1 MAAISCTLL
10 VDDDD
15 TTNFLNQTL
24 LRRMAISDAVLVAQN
39 GQEALDLLH
48 QHCELPASPTCPA
61 LILLDMKM
69 PLMNGF
75 EFLQA
80 YAQRPE
86 RENPTVVIMLTTS
99 LNPKDVE
106 QMQGLPIAGYL
117 TKPLT
122 RDKVNQVLY
131 DHFGHAAPSTKSPS
145 QAAGQL
151 SLAPGEAAIPVSC
164 SGGENY

>member
-15 TTNFLNQTL
+15 TTNFLNQKL
-24 LRRMAISDAVLVAQN
+24 LRRMGISDQVLVAVN
-39 GQEALDLLH
+39 GQQALDLLH
-48 QHCELPASPTCPA
+48 QHCEQPASPTCPA

-86 RENPTVVIMLTTS
+86 RENPTVVIIMLTTS
-99 LNPKDVE
+99 LNPNDIT

-122 RDKVNQVLY
+122 RDKVTQVLQ
-131 DHFGHAAPSTKSPS
+131 DHFG
-145 QAAGQL
+145 Q
-151 SLAPGEAAIPVSC
+151 PVPAR
-164 SGGENY
+164 

>member
-15 TTNFLNQTL
+15 TTNYLNQTL
-24 LRRMAISDAVLVAQN
+24 LRRMAISDQVLVAGN
-39 GQEALDLLH
+39 GQEALALL
-48 QHCELPASPTCPA
+48 QAHCELPTSPTCPA

-86 RENPTVVIMLTTS
+86 RENPTVVIIMLTTS
-99 LNPKDVE
+99 LNPLDVA

-117 TKPLT
+117 NKPLT
-122 RDKVNQVLY
+122 RDKVNQLLQE
-131 DHFGHAAPSTKSPS
+131 HFGHAAAS
-145 QAAGQL
+145 
-151 SLAPGEAAIPVSC
+151 
-164 SGGENY
+164 

>member
-15 TTNFLNQTL
+15 TTNFLNQAL
-24 LRRMAISDAVLVAQN
+24 LRRMAISDAVLVAGN

-48 QHCELPASPTCPA
+48 THCELPTSPTCPA

-86 RENPTVVIMLTTS
+86 RQNPTVVIIMLTTS

-106 QMQGLPIAGYL
+106 QMQGLPIDGYL

-122 RDKVNQVLY
+122 RDKITQVLQQ
-131 DHFGHAAPSTKSPS
+131 HFGQVAPAS
-145 QAAGQL
+145 
-151 SLAPGEAAIPVSC
+151 
-164 SGGENY
+164 

>member
-15 TTNFLNQTL
+15 TTNFLNQAL
-24 LRRMAISDAVLVAQN
+24 LRRMAVTDTVLVAVN
-39 GQEALDLLH
+39 GQEALELLH
-48 QHCELPASPTCPA
+48 THCAAPPSPTCPA

-69 PLMNGF
+69 PRMNGF

-80 YAQRPE
+80 YTQRPATD
-86 RENPTVVIMLTTS
+86 NPAVIIIMLTTS
-99 LNPKDVE
+99 LNPQDVE

-122 RDKVNQVLY
+122 RDKITQVLQ
-131 DHFGHAAPSTKSPS
+131 DHFGQPASVD
-145 QAAGQL
+145 L
-151 SLAPGEAAIPVSC
+151 
-164 SGGENY
+164 

>member
-1 MAAISCTLL
+1 
-10 VDDDD
+10 
-15 TTNFLNQTL
+15 
-24 LRRMAISDAVLVAQN
+24 MAISDTVLVAGN
-39 GQEALDLLH
+39 GREALDLLH
-48 QHCELPASPTCPA
+48 AHCELATSATCPA

-69 PLMNGF
+69 PRMNGF

-86 RENPTVVIMLTTS
+86 RHNPAVVIIMLTTS

-122 RDKVNQVLY
+122 REKIDQVLLE
-131 DHFGHAAPSTKSPS
+131 HFGHMTAA
-145 QAAGQL
+145 
-151 SLAPGEAAIPVSC
+151 
-164 SGGENY
+164 N

>member
-15 TTNFLNQTL
+15 TTNFLNQAL
-24 LRRMAISDAVLVAQN
+24 LKRMGITDTVLVAGN
-39 GQEALDLLH
+39 GQVALDLL
-48 QHCELPASPTCPA
+48 QAHCVPAASPTCPA

-80 YAQRPE
+80 YTQRPST
-86 RENPTVVIMLTTS
+86 ENPAVVIIMLTTS

-106 QMQGLPIAGYL
+106 QMQGLPISGYL

-122 RDKVNQVLY
+122 RDKISQLLLE
-131 DHFGHAAPSTKSPS
+131 HFPAT
-145 QAAGQL
+145 QAR
-151 SLAPGEAAIPVSC
+151 P
-164 SGGENY
+164 

>member
-1 MAAISCTLL
+1 MAAICCTLL
-10 VDDDD
+10 VDDDE
-15 TTNFLNQTL
+15 TTNFLNQAL
-24 LRRMAISDAVLVAQN
+24 LRRMAVTDTVLVAGN
-39 GQEALDLLH
+39 GQQALDLLRT
-48 QHCELPASPTCPA
+48 HCAVAASPTCPA

-80 YAQRPE
+80 YAQRPPT
-86 RENPTVVIMLTTS
+86 ENPAVVIIMLTTS

-122 RDKVNQVLY
+122 TAKISQLLHE
-131 DHFGHAAPSTKSPS
+131 HFG
-145 QAAGQL
+145 QAAR
-151 SLAPGEAAIPVSC
+151 
-164 SGGENY
+164 

>member
-15 TTNFLNQTL
+15 TTNFLNQAL
-24 LRRMAISDAVLVAQN
+24 LRRMAVSDAVLVASN

-48 QHCELPASPTCPA
+48 THCEEAALPTCPA

-69 PLMNGF
+69 PIMNGF

-80 YAQRPE
+80 YAQRPS
-86 RENPTVVIMLTTS
+86 RENSAVVIILLTTS
-99 LNPKDVE
+99 LNPKDVA
-106 QMQGLPIAGYL
+106 QMQGLPIADYL

-122 RDKVNQVLY
+122 RDKINQVLHA
-131 DHFGHAAPSTKSPS
+131 HFGHPAT
-145 QAAGQL
+145 
-151 SLAPGEAAIPVSC
+151 ER
-164 SGGENY
+164 

>member
-1 MAAISCTLL
+1 MAALSCVLL

-24 LRRMAISDAVLVAQN
+24 LRRMAISDEVLVAGN

-48 QHCELPASPTCPA
+48 VHCELPTCPA

-69 PLMNGF
+69 PRMNGF

-80 YAQRPE
+80 HAQRSE
-86 RENPTVVIMLTTS
+86 RQNSSVVIIMLTTS
-99 LNPKDVE
+99 LNPRDIE
-106 QMQGLPIAGYL
+106 QMRGLPIAGYL

-122 RDKVNQVLY
+122 RDKITQLLQE
-131 DHFGHAAPSTKSPS
+131 HFNHPTAP
-145 QAAGQL
+145 
-151 SLAPGEAAIPVSC
+151 
-164 SGGENY
+164 N

>member
-15 TTNFLNQTL
+15 TTNFLNQAL
-24 LRRMAISDAVLVAQN
+24 LRRMAISDTVLVTTN

-48 QHCELPASPTCPA
+48 THCEQPTSPTCPA
-61 LILLDMKM
+61 LILLDMNM

-75 EFLQA
+75 EFLRA
-80 YAQRPE
+80 YAHRPA
-86 RENPTVVIMLTTS
+86 RENATVVIIMLTTS
-99 LNPKDVE
+99 PNPRDVA

-122 RDKVNQVLY
+122 RDKINQVLQE
-131 DHFGHAAPSTKSPS
+131 HFGHAGS
-145 QAAGQL
+145 
-151 SLAPGEAAIPVSC
+151 
-164 SGGENY
+164 

>member
-24 LRRMAISDAVLVAQN
+24 LQRMAVTDTVLVAGN
-39 GQEALDLLH
+39 GQEALRLLH
-48 QHCELPASPTCPA
+48 THCAPVATPTCPA

-69 PLMNGF
+69 PRMNGF

-80 YAQRPE
+80 YAQRPPAD
-86 RENPTVVIMLTTS
+86 NPAVVIIMLTTS
-99 LNPKDVE
+99 LNSKDVE

-122 RDKVNQVLY
+122 REKVNQVLQE
-131 DHFGHAAPSTKSPS
+131 HFGHAPA
-145 QAAGQL
+145 
-151 SLAPGEAAIPVSC
+151 
-164 SGGENY
+164 N

>member
-10 VDDDD
+10 VDDDT
-15 TTNFLNQTL
+15 TTNFLNQKL
-24 LRRMAISDAVLVAQN
+24 LRRMAVSNQVLVAGN
-39 GQEALDLLH
+39 GVEALELLRA
-48 QHCELPASPTCPA
+48 HCEQPTSPTCPA

-69 PLMNGF
+69 PIMNGF

-86 RENPTVVIMLTTS
+86 RENPTVVIIMLTTS
-99 LNPKDVE
+99 LNPNDVA

-122 RDKVNQVLY
+122 RDKINQVLQE
-131 DHFGHAAPSTKSPS
+131 HFGQPAPAT
-145 QAAGQL
+145 
-151 SLAPGEAAIPVSC
+151 
-164 SGGENY
+164 

>member
-15 TTNFLNQTL
+15 TTNYLNQAL
-24 LRRMAISDAVLVAQN
+24 LRRMAISDAVLVAGN
-39 GQEALDLLH
+39 GQEALKLLH
-48 QHCELPASPTCPA
+48 AHCELPTSPTCPA

-69 PLMNGF
+69 PIMNGF

-86 RENPTVVIMLTTS
+86 RDNPTVVIIMLTTS
-99 LNPKDVE
+99 LNPKDIE

-122 RDKVNQVLY
+122 RDKLTQVLQE
-131 DHFGHAAPSTKSPS
+131 HFGQPT
-145 QAAGQL
+145 
-151 SLAPGEAAIPVSC
+151 
-164 SGGENY
+164 GGN